1 MKNFKLM
8 LFVVASIFLFLQSN
22 AQIRSVSPSLKV
34 KSSQENNAKLLTEEL
49 KKMIAPVLSEEQ
61 EKKIYNVYVN
71 YYKKSVSIMAR
82 QRELGDS
89 TTFYFK
95 KYDRERDSLIYS
107 YLTKEQYNS
116 LIAAREKEALER
128 KKRLEQLR
136 RLNE

>member
-49 KKMIAPVLSEEQ
+49 KKMIAPVLSKEQ
-61 EKKIYNVYVN
+61 ENKIYNAYMDC
-71 YYKKSVSIMAR
+71 YKKNASIMAR

-128 KKRLEQLR
+128 KKRQEQLR

>member
-8 LFVVASIFLFLQSN
+8 LSVVASIFLFLQSN
-22 AQIRSVSPSLKV
+22 AQLREVSPSLKV

-136 RLNE
+136 KLNE

>member
-128 KKRLEQLR
+128 KKRLEQLKS
-136 RLNE
+136 LNE